1 MSPIS
6 VILDFILHSRMCVLI
21 QGSQGS
27 YPERCRAWDGVNN
40 EREDKAIRMWS
51 QPVRDQGRGVG
62 GDGLKMKKEGVE
74 LCGELNQKNM
84 YIRSQHSLFKQKP
97 YELVHTLQELHSLP
111 IQPTE
116 KTFCLQ

>member
-1 MSPIS
+1 M
-6 VILDFILHSRMCVLI
+6 
-21 QGSQGS
+21 
-27 YPERCRAWDGVNN
+27 
-40 EREDKAIRMWS
+40 RMWS

-62 GDGLKMKKEGVE
+62 GDGLRMKKEGAE

-84 YIRSQHSLFKQKP
+84 HIRSQYSLFKQKP

-111 IQPTE
+111 IQSFE

>member
-6 VILDFILHSRMCVLI
+6 VTLDFILHSRMCVLI

-27 YPERCRAWDGVNN
+27 YPERCRAWDDVNN
-40 EREDKAIRMWS
+40 ESENKGISMWS

-62 GDGLKMKKEGVE
+62 GDGLKMKNEGVQ

-84 YIRSQHSLFKQKP
+84 YIRSQYSLFKQKP
-97 YELVHTLQELHSLP
+97 YELVNMLQGLHSLHT
-111 IQPTE
+111 QPTE